1 MKSCHIALLLAL
13 SLLGCA
19 TPQGIT
25 AVWTKPSTPPLGMP
39 APEGFTITP
48 AQAHSVVWDARALSL
63 KHNWNIYSDSRY
75 YYVHDTFLGSGP
87 QRAFKQGIRVDG
99 RTGEIVAR

>member
-1 MKSCHIALLLAL
+1 MKSHHVALLLAFC
-13 SLLGCA
+13 LLGCA
-19 TPQGIT
+19 PIQDIHP
-25 AVWTKPSTPPLGMP
+25 VWTKPSTPPLDMP

-48 AQAHSVVWDARALSL
+48 AQAYSVVWDARALSL
-63 KHNWNIYSDSRY
+63 KHNWDIYSDSRY
-75 YYVHDTFLGSGP
+75 YYVLDTFLGSGP